1 MFLTALGACVS
12 SSLARSGPVSPTGRG
27 GPHSRPGEAG
37 HGCGPARIGPLC
49 CLPFSPG
56 GGGGS
61 LGGGMEG
68 ESQLSQGSCLY
79 LKPGSSSPVL
89 GSTSGSGL

>member
-12 SSLARSGPVSPTGRG
+12 SSLARSGPVSPTGKG

-56 GGGGS
+56 GGGWLLGRRD
-61 LGGGMEG
+61 GGGEPAF
-68 ESQLSQGSCLY
+68 SRLLSVFEARLE
-79 LKPGSSSPVL
+79 
-89 GSTSGSGL
+89 